1 MLERQY
7 RVRECEPGTCP
18 PHNGASQ
25 CFLFT
30 AIAVNTTLG
39 ANGFLCAIRT
49 ARKALQGVM
58 EKRFTLRTAL
68 VTRAVVMLTVARYH
82 GSKRI
87 GFFPE
92 DWVGREA
99 REAVV

>member
-1 MLERQY
+1 
-7 RVRECEPGTCP
+7 
-18 PHNGASQ
+18 
-25 CFLFT
+25 
-30 AIAVNTTLG
+30 
-39 ANGFLCAIRT
+39 
-49 ARKALQGVM
+49 M